1 MGGLDDTYYGM
12 TQRLRTDE
20 LENEKKQLEIDKYKQ
35 DIKIGQRTI
44 RYWWIPIT
52 VSVVSALAAV
62 VVPFYI
68 HYADATDKL
77 QMQEQLKDLQQ
88 KLQQTNA
95 NTVSIL
101 DSLLKIEHRPSPT
114 KK

>member
-1 MGGLDDTYYGM
+1 M
-12 TQRLRTDE
+12 TQYEMQQQFRSDE
-20 LENEKKQLEIDKYKQ
+20 LDNEMKQLQIDKHKQ

-62 VVPFYI
+62 VVPFCI
-68 HYADATDKL
+68 HNADATDKL
-77 QMQEQLKDLQQ
+77 HMQGQIKDLQQ
-88 KLQQTNA
+88 KLQVTNV
-95 NTVSIL
+95 NSLSIL
-101 DSLLKIEHRPSPT
+101 DSLSKIEHKANTT

>member
-1 MGGLDDTYYGM
+1 MYEREQQYKSDGLD
-12 TQRLRTDE
+12 
-20 LENEKKQLEIDKYKQ
+20 NEMKQLQIDKHKQ

-62 VVPFYI
+62 LIPLYI
-68 HYADATDKL
+68 HYADVTDKL
-77 QMQEQLKDLQQ
+77 QMQKQIKELQE
-88 KLQQTNA
+88 KLQATNA
-95 NTVSIL
+95 NTLSIL
-101 DSLLKIEHRPSPT
+101 DGLLKIEHKVDTT